1 MYTDEEVVIAAL
13 LATGHQRPV
22 ELARIIAR
30 AQDINERSERI
41 IQLVEEYN
49 GKSAE
54 H

>member
-13 LATGHQRPV
+13 LATGQQRPV

-30 AQDINERSERI
+30 AQDIDERSERI
-41 IQLVEEYN
+41 TQLVERYN
-49 GKSAE
+49 GKPTQ